1 MWFIDVILFVCGMAW
16 HGRVEESTDDIGKDE
31 TIRRLKLLSISQT
44 AFLKVSGVIFFVIVE
59 FIVAKSLTCC

>member
-1 MWFIDVILFVCGMAW
+1 VAW

-44 AFLKVSGVIFFVIVE
+44 AFLKVSDVTFFVIVE